1 MIDWNDTYYHKCEY
15 CRHCGPT
22 TLKNTGDGPKHQCW
36 CELEGIPGPLHDYY
50 GKACDRWERTTFF
63 DNMEEAR

>member
-22 TLKNTGDGPKHQCW
+22 TTSNSGDGPIHKCW
-36 CELEGIPGPLHDYY
+36 CRLDGIPGPLHDYF
-50 GKACDRWERTTFF
+50 GGCSRWEHTTRF
-63 DNMEEAR
+63 DKEETK